1 MRPSVVVSFVLCAGL
16 ARAAAAAPAEAVA
29 PVEVF
34 SVQNADELRDQWVV
48 AYPSRCAGGPERDYA
63 VVLAGI
69 ETTMPPCKGSQLYVV
84 EREGF
89 TGVDMDGVAEL
100 DAMSAAERAD
110 FFARDPRAHA
120 TRHPVRAEPRRVG
133 AGDRLRKIHD
143 VLRVERDDAD
153 FFVIG
158 ERVVYGYAD
167 GTEEVIPFIAGR
179 RPPPTGRSAEPEEGP
194 RVRLSSDIPRWPWIL
209 GACVVFAGMAVYGLR
224 RRS

>member
-16 ARAAAAAPAEAVA
+16 ARAAGAAPAEAVA

-34 SVQNADELRDQWVV
+34 SVLNADEFRDQFVV

-69 ETTMPPCKGSQLYVV
+69 ETAAPTCKGSQLYVV

-89 TGVDMDGVAEL
+89 TRVGKDAVAEL

-120 TRHPVRAEPRRVG
+120 TRHAVKGGSRLINAS
-133 AGDRLRKIHD
+133 DRLRKIHD

-167 GTEEVIPFIAGR
+167 GSEEVIPFIAGR

-209 GACVVFAGMAVYGLR
+209 GGCVVFAAMAVYGLR
-224 RRS
+224 RRP